1 MKTLFSF
8 GFQSHDPF
16 TLRHPSLSGSATLGR
31 PIPVMGQETTEFEHL
46 RVAEA
51 ETNAAVRDQ
60 LAAIIAQGTPK
71 AAQWRAWIA
80 AQFAKDP
87 TLLSI
92 FKEQYIVDNIRG
104 YQDILNTDQASVDMA
119 SQKIASQDPQNW
131 YFSEDMQIRVDE
143 WNRVLDILV
152 GAMKEYGGVRPV
164 STGTPVKMGPM
175 YNPKT
180 GAAVPTSIAPG
191 ATFKTPPPTSGIPTN
206 TLLVGGGIA
215 AAALALILALKA

>member
-1 MKTLFSF
+1 MKTLFSV

-16 TLRHPSLSGSATLGR
+16 TLRHPSFTGSPSLGR
-31 PIPVMGQETTEFEHL
+31 AMPLRLGQETTEFEHL

-51 ETNAAVRDQ
+51 ETNAATRDQ
-60 LAAIIAQGTPK
+60 LASVIAAGAPK

-80 AQFAKDP
+80 TQYAKDP

-92 FKEQYIVDNIRG
+92 FREQYIVDNIRG
-104 YQDILNTDQASVDMA
+104 YVDILNTDQASVDMA
-119 SQKIASQDPQNW
+119 SQKIASPDQRNW
-131 YFSEDMQIRVDE
+131 EFSQDMQIRVNE
-143 WNRVLDILV
+143 WNQVLDILV

-164 STGTPVKMGPM
+164 TTGPVRMGPIF
-175 YNPKT
+175 NTKSGT
-180 GAAVPTSIAPG
+180 TTIAPG
-191 ATFKTPPPTSGIPTN
+191 STVKTPPPSSGVSTN

>member
-152 GAMKEYGGVRPV
+152 GAMKEYGGVKPV
-164 STGTPVKMGPM
+164 TTGPVRPVKMGPL
-175 YNPKT
+175 YNTST
-180 GAAVPTSIAPG
+180 GTTSIAPG
-191 ATFKTPPPTSGIPTN
+191 ATVKTPPPSSGVSTN